1 MSGPTEN
8 CLLKLLV
15 WYSSINLRVSIKVV
29 VTVVLLY
36 WWCNSIC
43 VDVAGP
49 TSVRRLNN
57 SPPPGLGKRSLQRV
71 AVAVWPS
78 TTTGLGEQKHW
89 REKIFVKRY
98 PGENRELTASL
109 HKSCPRWVRQRWCFY
124 LKGLKQIKCIETLR
138 VHHTSTNN
146 IITLH
151 HHHHPPIKMLAYQV
165 PWWGAV

>member
-124 LKGLKQIKCIETLR
+124 LKMRTEANQ
-138 VHHTSTNN
+138 VHWDTESTSHINNQYYHPPPPPPSTN
-146 IITLH
+146 
-151 HHHHPPIKMLAYQV
+151 
-165 PWWGAV
+165 

>member
-109 HKSCPRWVRQRWCFY
+109 HKSCPRWVRQRWWRTEAN
-124 LKGLKQIKCIETLR
+124 QVHWDIESTS
-138 VHHTSTNN
+138 HINNQYYHPPPPPPSTN
-146 IITLH
+146 
-151 HHHHPPIKMLAYQV
+151 
-165 PWWGAV
+165 